1 MDEWLAEKH
10 RALAQAVPEV
20 KRAGLSEA
28 EVDHLLDLARVAAHE
43 SGDRRNAPLL
53 AYLVGFA
60 HGADPS
66 QSVAQLVTEL
76 TR

>member
-1 MDEWLAEKH
+1 MDDWLAEK
-10 RALAQAVPEV
+10 RSALERTVPEV
-20 KRAGLSEA
+20 ARAGLSDA
-28 EVDHLLDLARVAAHE
+28 EVEQLLDLARLAAHE

-60 HGADPS
+60 HGAEPS
-66 QSVAQLVTEL
+66 QSVEQLVTEL